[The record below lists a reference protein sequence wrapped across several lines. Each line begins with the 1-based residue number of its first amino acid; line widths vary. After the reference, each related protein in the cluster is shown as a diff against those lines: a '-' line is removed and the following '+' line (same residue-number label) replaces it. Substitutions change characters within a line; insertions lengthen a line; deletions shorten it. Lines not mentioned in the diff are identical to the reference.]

1 MNMNKKTDNSVMC
14 LTPENNLDQKTG
26 AAMYKAVL
34 NELPGNLDKVEIN
47 FSHVVAADASGIDK
61 LFTIQELVHKHNA
74 VLHLINPNP
83 AVQQMLSLTRSD
95 GSLTVQFREL
105 KKKRILPLFVFVDA
119 CGWEIIKNDPFAADV
134 APHRHKLRSVFGYSS
149 ACIPSI
155 LSGRWPEETRNWCYF
170 VRDPENSPF
179 RALKIFKWLPK
190 MVTSR
195 RRFRRYLSK
204 FMRRPLKF
212 RGYFDL
218 YNIPFKHI
226 SLFDFTERKNPLEPG
241 GLNNGPNIFDHLEE
255 RGIPYH
261 VSVPTRTEHDSLRA
275 LQEDIASEKI
285 DFAFLYWPSLDGL
298 MHETGNQSPR
308 ISEKLREYEG
318 WLSELLATANNHY
331 EEVQLYVFSDH
342 GMANCDHLL
351 DLRSIIN
358 KLPLEMP
365 RDYTVVYD
373 STMARFWFKT
383 DEARKM
389 VSDALRTVDQGRIL
403 DDAELKELRTFFPDR
418 YFGELI
424 FLVKESVLIIPS
436 DMGER
441 PLRGMHGY
449 HPDEPHSYA
458 SLLTNDA
465 RLSEKVTDIPHIY
478 QLMVEQAELAHRSNK
493 QKASAMDDAN
503 ERDPAVEERR
513 VAAMA

>member
-1 MNMNKKTDNSVMC
+1 MNIKIENSVLC
-14 LTPENNLDQKTG
+14 LTAGNKLDQNAGIALHQAIFHK
-26 AAMYKAVL
+26 
-34 NELPGNLDKVEIN
+34 LPEDVDKVEIDLAEVDSVN
-47 FSHVVAADASGIDK
+47 AAGIDM
-61 LFTIQELVHKHNA
+61 LFAIQRKIREYHA
-74 VLHLINPNP
+74 ALHLINPNP
-83 AVQQMLSLTRSD
+83 AVRQMLSLTQAE
-95 GSLTVQFREL
+95 GPLTVKFREP
-105 KKKRILPLFVFVDA
+105 KKKAILPLFVFVDA
-119 CGWEIIKNDPFAADV
+119 CGWEIIKKDPFAGNV
-134 APHRHKLRSVFGYSS
+134 APHRRKLRSVFGYSS

-155 LSGRWPEETRNWCYF
+155 LSGRWPEDTRNWCYF

-179 RALKIFKWLPK
+179 RSLKILKWLPK

-204 FMRRPLKF
+204 LMRRPLKF

-218 YNIPFKHI
+218 YNIPFRHI
-226 SLFDFTERKNPLEPG
+226 SLFDFTEKKSPLEPQ
-241 GLNNGPNIFDHLEE
+241 GLNRGPNIFDHFEE

-261 VSVPTRTEHDSLRA
+261 VSVPTRTEHESLRA
-275 LQEDIASEKI
+275 LQDDISAKKI

-318 WLSELLATANNHY
+318 WLNELLATANHHY
-331 EEVQLYVFSDH
+331 EEVRLYVFSDH
-342 GMANCDHLL
+342 GMANCDNLL
-351 DLRSIIN
+351 DLRAILN

-373 STMARFWFKT
+373 STMARFWFET
-383 DEARKM
+383 EEARKRI
-389 VSDALRTVDQGRIL
+389 VEALGTVDQGRIIE
-403 DDAELKELRTFFPDR
+403 DAELKELRTFFPDR

-449 HPDEPHSYA
+449 HPDDPHSYA
-458 SLLTNDA
+458 SLLTNVA
-465 RLSEKVTDIPHIY
+465 GLSEKVTDIPHVY
-478 QLMVEQAELAHRSNK
+478 QLMVDNAEYAHIVN
-493 QKASAMDDAN
+493 N
-503 ERDPAVEERR
+503 EEEL
-513 VAAMA
+513 VPEEPQPVPG